1 MTVIRTLDTANLGAD
16 IEHFGQE
23 AALDL
28 EPWSDRYGTMGSVSV
43 SVDVAGD
50 AMSGEIWSG
59 YGHPEECLNRDDDG
73 VCTEP
78 GTAMRLA
85 TFTATSGGPR
95 PESSRRI
102 HK

>member
-1 MTVIRTLDTANLGAD
+1 MGAH

-28 EPWSDRYGTMGSVSV
+28 ERWSDRYGSMGSV
-43 SVDVAGD
+43 SVDVAED

-59 YGHPEECLNRDDDG
+59 YGHPEDCLNRDDDG

-78 GTAMRLA
+78 GTVLRLA
-85 TFTATSGGPR
+85 AFTATSG
-95 PESSRRI
+95 
-102 HK
+102 